1 MKKIILLLLIVLFA
15 FNCSSDSNDDSNNQ
29 NTCTPPINISTSLI
43 TTNSTTINWT
53 ANNSNSYQI
62 EYGFSGFTQGQGT
75 SIMTSDSSYNL
86 IGLTPATQYD
96 FYITTICS
104 DINYS
109 DAIGPNSFNTEIAC
123 QQPTSLN
130 LENVDICSISLN
142 WETNG
147 ESSFKVEYGVS
158 GFELGTGRVM
168 NSTENNIVIDTYI
181 NQGITYDIYVR
192 ANCGS
197 NGYSEYSEA
206 LVVTTVSQDLTGSYH
221 VIVTRDNGIVTDQ
234 GIETITLISPNYYKT
249 QTTGHWPIGYYNTD
263 QGFNFENSC
272 GEIIIPDQ
280 QLFQGASTDTVY
292 SLYGYVMANGDFVVE
307 YEIDTYDYLVYSAY
321 YEKQ

>member
-1 MKKIILLLLIVLFA
+1 MKHTILFLSLLLFVFS
-15 FNCSSDSNDDSNNQ
+15 CSSDNTDDSN
-29 NTCTPPINISTSLI
+29 TCHSPVNI
-43 TTNSTTINWT
+43 TTNSITAHSALINWT
-53 ANNSNSYQI
+53 TNNSNSYQI

-75 SIMTSDSSYNL
+75 NIMTSDSSYNL
-86 IGLTPATQYD
+86 IGLTPATAYD

-158 GFELGTGRVM
+158 GFALGTGRVKTT
-168 NSTENNIVIDTYI
+168 TENNIIIDSNI
-181 NQGITYDIYVR
+181 SQGITYDIYVR

-197 NGYSEYSEA
+197 DSYSEYSEA
-206 LVVTTVSQDLTGSYH
+206 LTITTISQDLTGSYQ
-221 VIVTRDNGIVTDQ
+221 VTVTRHDGFVVDL

-263 QGFNFENSC
+263 QGYNFENSC

-280 QLFQGASTDTVY
+280 QLFQGTYSEMVFSTSGHVFP
-292 SLYGYVMANGDFVVE
+292 NGNFVVE
-307 YEIDTYDYLVYSAY
+307 YIVEAYDDLLYSAFY
-321 YEKQ
+321 TKQ